1 MIVNIETRNL
11 AGQVVA
17 ITGATAGI
25 GEAVARALVAKGAY
39 LALGARRAE
48 RLDALVAE
56 LGEDKVVGVVTDV
69 RKPSDCHNLITNAVE
84 RFGRLDSVVPNAGV
98 GFYAGICDYDD
109 QAVTEV
115 IETNYAGTVWAVR
128 AAVPQFRK
136 QGDGGDIV
144 IVASVAGFRGGGN
157 EAVYTGT
164 KHAQVGLAGSLDR
177 ELRAEGIRVTLICP
191 AGVETEYAI
200 GRGRT
205 SGDEQLA
212 KFLRAEDVAHA
223 VVTVLEQPRRVRT
236 TVWQLWSIHEP
247 S

>member
-1 MIVNIETRNL
+1 MGSETRRLN
-11 AGQVVA
+11 GQVVA
-17 ITGATAGI
+17 ITGASAGI
-25 GEAVARALVAKGAY
+25 GEACARALHEKGAF
-39 LALGARRAE
+39 LALGARRDN
-48 RLDALVAE
+48 RLRELVEEFGSDRA
-56 LGEDKVVGVVTDV
+56 VGVVTDV
-69 RKPSDCHNLITNAVE
+69 RKPAECNDLIKAAVE
-84 RFGRLDSVVPNAGV
+84 KFGRLDSVIPNAGT

-109 QAVTEV
+109 EAVADV
-115 IETNYAGTVWAVR
+115 IDTNYAGTVWTIR

-177 ELRAEGIRVTLICP
+177 ELRSEGIRVTLICP
-191 AGVETEYAI
+191 AAVETEYAL

-205 SGDEQLA
+205 AGDAQMA
-212 KFLRAEDVAHA
+212 NYLRADDVAHA